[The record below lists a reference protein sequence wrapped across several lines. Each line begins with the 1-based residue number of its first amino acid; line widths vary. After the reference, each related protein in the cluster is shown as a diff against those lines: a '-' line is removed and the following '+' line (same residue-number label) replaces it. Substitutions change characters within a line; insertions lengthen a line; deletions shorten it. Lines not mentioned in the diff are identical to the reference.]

1 MFKITSPIFIICSL
15 RWMGASICRLSS
27 KKKFENVCMYMF
39 KFSGQIRSGQILKSL
54 GLFFFVFYAWNMKIK
69 FTYVS
74 FAYIKFTYDEVCL
87 QTLFSYHFHVV
98 THFTMFDLTRCVNKR
113 GSISVFVQFSRLQAP
128 KFSIKERGSQT
139 Q

>member
-1 MFKITSPIFIICSL
+1 MI
-15 RWMGASICRLSS
+15 
-27 KKKFENVCMYMF
+27 N
-39 KFSGQIRSGQILKSL
+39 
-54 GLFFFVFYAWNMKIK
+54 K

-113 GSISVFVQFSRLQAP
+113 GSISVFVQFSRLQVP
-128 KFSIKERGSQT
+128 KLFYKGNRVPNTMTVRMMNWDGSPQKYRKSVSEIKFMLFCIFRGVFFLLQKGLCIFM
-139 Q
+139 

>member
-1 MFKITSPIFIICSL
+1 
-15 RWMGASICRLSS
+15 
-27 KKKFENVCMYMF
+27 
-39 KFSGQIRSGQILKSL
+39 
-54 GLFFFVFYAWNMKIK
+54 MKIK

-98 THFTMFDLTRCVNKR
+98 THFTMFDLTRRVNKR

-128 KFSIKERGSQT
+128 KLFYKGKRVPNTVNSSDDELGVRKNAENPKVSLCFFAYFEEAFSFYKKAFAFLCNLKKAPTFCVTKSSINRR
-139 Q
+139 